1 MNENLF
7 EIISTVIPVLCA
19 IITYLFV
26 PYIKASIDSEKL
38 SQYKEW
44 TALAVKTAEMLWTE
58 TGHGEDKKSYVSA
71 FLNHMFNKKKT
82 VITEEQLN
90 ILIESAVRELKAN
103 S

>member
-1 MNENLF
+1 MNEFLF
-7 EIISTVIPVLCA
+7 EIISAVIPALCA
-19 IITYLFV
+19 VVTCLLV
-26 PYIKASIDSEKL
+26 PCIKANIDSEKL

-58 TGHGEDKKSYVSA
+58 TGHGEDKKSYVAA
-71 FLNHMFNKKKT
+71 FLNDMFNSRKT

-90 ILIESAVRELKAN
+90 ILIESAVRELNKN